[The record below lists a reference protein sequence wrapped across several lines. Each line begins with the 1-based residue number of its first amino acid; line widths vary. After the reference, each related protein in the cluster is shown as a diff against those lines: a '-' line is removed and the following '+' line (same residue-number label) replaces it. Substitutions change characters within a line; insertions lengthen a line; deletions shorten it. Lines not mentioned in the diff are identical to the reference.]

1 MCANLHIFSETTVV
15 FFVFYLIS
23 IVFVRLACTSPWRT
37 IMVSDDAR
45 DFQTSYPDFDIKA
58 LNDYAHSKSVSLQ
71 MHHETSA
78 SVRNYS
84 RRRLCH
90 QHCGGHERA
99 AEGVE
104 EASRPM
110 PVMVITPV
118 RQIFFSHT

>member
-23 IVFVRLACTSPWRT
+23 IVFVRLACTSPRRT
-37 IMVSDDAR
+37 IMVSDDA
-45 DFQTSYPDFDIKA
+45 
-58 LNDYAHSKSVSLQ
+58 HSKGVSLQ

-84 RRRLCH
+84 RWRLCH

-110 PVMVITPV
+110 PVMVIIPV
-118 RQIFFSHT
+118 RQILFSHT

>member
-45 DFQTSYPDFDIKA
+45 DIKA
-58 LNDYAHSKSVSLQ
+58 LNDYVHSKGVSLQ

-118 RQIFFSHT
+118 RQILFSHT